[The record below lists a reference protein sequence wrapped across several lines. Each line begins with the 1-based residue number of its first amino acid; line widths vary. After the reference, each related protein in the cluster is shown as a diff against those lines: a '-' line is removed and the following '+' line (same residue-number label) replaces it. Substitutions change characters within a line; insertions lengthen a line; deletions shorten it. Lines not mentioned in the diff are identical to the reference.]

1 MVKHVFLIHI
11 KFDIYYTILYLL
23 IYRKIYIF
31 ITFAIIINFFY
42 LQQIKLILVFYKF
55 EFISFAKIIKIR
67 NAKTIKKKINSIM

>member
-67 NAKTIKKKINSIM
+67 NAKTIKKKILIV